1 MRKKGW
7 WCETLN
13 MSLEHTLPAHQL
25 LENFYNGFPSCLIGY
40 LNLRNSP
47 IDSSFDSLR
56 AVYDDDLRDGSL
68 LVEEANMGNTPR

>member
-40 LNLRNSP
+40 LYLPNKL

-56 AVYDDDLRDGSL
+56 AVPKGDW
-68 LVEEANMGNTPR
+68 